1 MSVVAIQRVR
11 LRFRRAGEGVKLS
24 HLHQIDALRRA
35 FVDAKW
41 PVSTAHGKKHKVRAS
56 FGPAVSVGLESDCE
70 YCDLELESRLDPK
83 TAPAAIQPF
92 LPAGY
97 ELMSLKSIP
106 RFFPSL
112 DQTLNGVAYE
122 ITSPL
127 LAGTEPKW
135 AHFWSQPNY
144 IVTKKKES
152 GDVAIDARA
161 CVVSWKLEGD
171 ILNLMLRFG
180 PGRTLKPER
189 IIQAV
194 CGLEESQVDI
204 GAATSPLRV
213 KRKQLYMERQDG
225 SFVEP

>member
-1 MSVVAIQRVR
+1 MTVALQRVR
-11 LRFRRAGEGVKLS
+11 LRFRRFGEGTKLS

-35 FVDAKW
+35 FIDAKW
-41 PVSTAHGKKHKVRAS
+41 PVASAHGKRHKVRAS
-56 FGPAVSVGLESDCE
+56 FGPAVSVGLESECE
-70 YCDLELESRLDPK
+70 YCDVELESRIDPK
-83 TAPAAIQPF
+83 TAPTSIQPH

-112 DQTLNGVAYE
+112 DQTLNGAAFEV
-122 ITSPL
+122 TSPL
-127 LAGTEPKW
+127 LVGTEPKW
-135 AHFWSQPNY
+135 NQFWSQPHF
-144 IVTKKKES
+144 IVLKKKES

-161 CVVSWKLEGD
+161 CVVSWKLD
-171 ILNLMLRFG
+171 DDTLNFMLRFG

-194 CGLEESQVDI
+194 CGLDETQVDI
-204 GAATSPLRV
+204 AAGEAPLRV

>member
-1 MSVVAIQRVR
+1 MTVALQRVR
-11 LRFRRAGEGVKLS
+11 LRFRRFGEGAKLS

-35 FVDAKW
+35 FIAAKW
-41 PVSTAHGKKHKVRAS
+41 PVATAHGKRHKVRAS

-83 TAPAAIQPF
+83 SAPAALQPH

-97 ELMSLKSIP
+97 ELMTLKSIP

-112 DQTLNGVAYE
+112 DQTLNGVAYDV
-122 ITSPL
+122 SSAL
-127 LAGTEPKW
+127 LVGTESKW
-135 AHFWSQPNY
+135 AAFWGQPNF
-144 IVTKKKES
+144 IVVKKKES
-152 GDVAIDARA
+152 GDTAIDARA
-161 CVVSWKLEGD
+161 CVVSWKLD
-171 ILNLMLRFG
+171 RDTLNLMLRFG

-189 IIQAV
+189 IVQAV
-194 CGLEESQVDI
+194 CGLDETQVDI
-204 GAATSPLRV
+204 AAALAPLRV